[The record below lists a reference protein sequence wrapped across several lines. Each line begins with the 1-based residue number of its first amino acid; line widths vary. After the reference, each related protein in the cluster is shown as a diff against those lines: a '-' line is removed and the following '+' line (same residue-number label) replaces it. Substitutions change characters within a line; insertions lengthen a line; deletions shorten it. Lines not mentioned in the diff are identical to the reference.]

1 MIKLCAFADEAASE
15 LQGQIEALKRNG
27 VSYLELR
34 SIAGK
39 NVKDFTETEA
49 SEYARIL
56 KENGILVYSIGSPI
70 GKIDINVDFDKYLE
84 EITHVFRLANIF
96 GTTRIRMFSFY
107 NAFEARDKVICYL
120 KRMAEKAKEYG
131 VELYHE
137 NEKDIYGDVAKRVK
151 EILDNVSDLKS
162 IYDPANY
169 LQVGEKAETTLDLFH
184 ARTDYFH
191 IKDVVVE
198 TGELVPAG
206 YGDGKIDELIRRIQ
220 GDKVLSVEPH
230 LAVFDGYAQI
240 DNTKMKHRFHFQ
252 SNGEAFDAAV
262 NALKEVLIKVGYKEV
277 DGGYEKQ

>member
-27 VSYLELR
+27 ISYLELR
-34 SIAGK
+34 NINGK
-39 NVKDFTETEA
+39 NVIDITESEA
-49 SEYARIL
+49 EEYARVL

-70 GKIDINVDFDKYLE
+70 GKVDINVNFDEYLQK
-84 EITHVFRLANIF
+84 ITHVFRLANIF
-96 GTTRIRMFSFY
+96 GTKRIRMFSFF
-107 NAFEARDKVICYL
+107 NAFEKRELVIFYL
-120 KRMAEKAKEYG
+120 QKMVETAKEYG

-137 NEKDIYGDVAKRVK
+137 NEKDIYGDVAKRVQDV
-151 EILDNVSDLKS
+151 LDGVKGLKS

-184 ARTDYFH
+184 QRTDYFH

-206 YGDGKIDELIRRIQ
+206 HGDGKIDELIRRIQ

-240 DNTKMKHRFHFQ
+240 DNTEMKHRFHFQ

-277 DGGYEKQ
+277 EGGYEKQ